1 MPYRLYVRRSRHI
14 ITSIMIIS
22 SLVLRR
28 LANQRI
34 NGDRFERPAE
44 VVRWMGAMQAQDYAQ
59 AVWAVGLRTASAALS
74 DVEQAIADKKI
85 VRTWPM
91 RGTLHFVP
99 PEDAQWMLQLSAAR
113 TLARSRRRHEQLGL
127 DQAVLERGR
136 QLFYDA
142 LRGGGCLSRADM
154 MALLENAGIPAGNQR
169 GYHMLGYAAL
179 TGLICMGPLREKQQ
193 TFVLLDEWAPH
204 ARELPREEAL
214 AELARR
220 YFSSRGPAALRD
232 FAWWAGLPLGDA
244 RTGLAAAGPML
255 VSQTIQ
261 GEEYWQARESAA
273 PDGDQAGDFHLLPGF
288 DEYLLGYTDRGAVLS
303 RQNAQKIVPGN
314 NGVFKPMVV
323 VDGQIVGAW
332 KRILKKKAVE
342 IVLSPF
348 WQIAL
353 PEASVLEAARQYSDF
368 LGLSLSTASVEA
380 I

>member
-1 MPYRLYVRRSRHI
+1 MTLSP
-14 ITSIMIIS
+14 
-22 SLVLRR
+22 LVLHR
-28 LANQRI
+28 LLHQRI
-34 NGDRFERPAE
+34 SGGRFERPEE

-59 AVWAVGLRTASAALS
+59 AVWAVGLRTASATLS
-74 DVEQAIADKKI
+74 DVEQAIADKKL

-169 GYHMLGYAAL
+169 GYHILGYAAL
-179 TGLICMGPLREKQQ
+179 TGLICMGPVREKQQ

-204 ARELPREEAL
+204 ARSLPREEAL

-232 FAWWAGLPLGDA
+232 FAWWAGLPLGEA
-244 RTGLAAAGPML
+244 RAGLAAAGPVL
-255 VSQTIQ
+255 VSQTID
-261 GEEYWQARESAA
+261 GEEYWQAREPAA
-273 PDGDQAGDFHLLPGF
+273 PGEDSGNDFHLLPGF
-288 DEYLLGYTDRGAVLS
+288 DEYLIGYAARGAVLPEEH
-303 RQNAQKIVPGN
+303 AEKIIPGG
-314 NGVFKPMVV
+314 NGIFLPLIVAA
-323 VDGQIVGAW
+323 GQVAGTW
-332 KRILKKKAVE
+332 KRRLKKNAVE
-342 IVLSPF
+342 ITLVPFTRLDVSPEVVV
-348 WQIAL
+348 A
-353 PEASVLEAARQYSDF
+353 AARRYSRF
-368 LGLSLSTASVEA
+368 LGKELSLAQA
-380 I
+380 AGD